1 MAEYSRKVRS
11 KKEKSGETIAYSEA
25 AMRHNGA
32 VLEYCRTSLAALS
45 GCTAG
50 ILGLTGLWGF
60 LFYFATALALW
71 LMLVLRTM
79 NTWNRFLRS
88 RTTFLTTGLFGG
100 LFTYVLFWTF
110 FLRHRAR
117 LLSRWTHQEKVCW
130 KVGAKKRSIKCFL
143 FTGMW

>member
-1 MAEYSRKVRS
+1 MSLYAGKVRS
-11 KKEKSGETIAYSEA
+11 KKEKSGEIVAYSEA

-32 VLEYCRTSLAALS
+32 ILEYCRTSVSALS

-60 LFYFATALALW
+60 LFYFVIAAALW
-71 LMLVLRTM
+71 FMFVLRSMT
-79 NTWNRFLRS
+79 TWRKFLRT

-110 FLRHRAR
+110 FYGIVH
-117 LLSRWTHQEKVCW
+117 VY
-130 KVGAKKRSIKCFL
+130 
-143 FTGMW
+143 

>member
-1 MAEYSRKVRS
+1 MAEYGRKVRS
-11 KKEKSGETIAYSEA
+11 KKEKSGETVAYSEA

-79 NTWNRFLRS
+79 NTWHRFLRS

-110 FLRHRAR
+110 FYGIVH
-117 LLSRWTHQEKVCW
+117 VY
-130 KVGAKKRSIKCFL
+130 
-143 FTGMW
+143 

>member
-60 LFYFATALALW
+60 LFYFATCAGAVAHAGAPHDEHLAPFPAQPYHIPHDRAVRWPLH
-71 LMLVLRTM
+71 LCSLLD
-79 NTWNRFLRS
+79 FL
-88 RTTFLTTGLFGG
+88 
-100 LFTYVLFWTF
+100 
-110 FLRHRAR
+110 LRHRSR
-117 LLSRWTHQEKVCW
+117 LLTSLCGHLE
-130 KVGAKKRSIKCFL
+130 
-143 FTGMW
+143 